1 MDEKAPTIDILEEFD
16 DEEFQKK
23 RILIWVGGRA
33 NYGRLKMLIDTLSQV
48 HTVELVVGDYEV
60 PNRYVIAGRVPNLMY
75 SDSFSNSARSLYIVV
90 QGVTTIIE
98 SREPYDLAIVHADRF
113 ENLGFAVACS
123 YCFIPLL
130 HTEGGEESG
139 QIDNKVRNAITSLAD
154 YHCAASELAYKK
166 LICRG
171 YNAIF
176 AGSPAID
183 YLRKRGHTSC
193 KRDYVLAVFNPS
205 DTDDYTEF
213 VGAMAKISEVSRVF
227 WIPPA
232 NDPGWREIAKDLHRL
247 SNLFLMDKLL
257 PSEYYDL
264 LSRARVL
271 VGNTS
276 SGIKEGCYL
285 GIPYILV
292 GDRQIGREVG
302 PNVTRVPCEH
312 RDIFNA
318 VEDIQVGCRYEY
330 NGMFGDGHSCEKI
343 LKYIDS
349 EVFGG

>member
-33 NYGRLKMLIDTLSQV
+33 NYGRLKVLIYTLSQV
-48 HTVELVVGDYEV
+48 HTVELIIGDYEV
-60 PNRYVIAGRVPNLMY
+60 PNHYVIAGRVPNLMY
-75 SDSFSNSARSLYIVV
+75 SDSFSNSARSVSLVI
-90 QGVTTIIE
+90 QGVTTILE
-98 SREPYDLAIVHADRF
+98 SRGSYDLAIVHADRF
-113 ENLGFAVACS
+113 ENLGFAIACS
-123 YCFIPLL
+123 YCGIPLL

-154 YHCAASELAYKK
+154 YHCAATELAYKK

-171 YNAIF
+171 CNAIF

-183 YLRKRGHTSC
+183 YIREIGYRTC

-213 VGAMAKISEVSRVF
+213 IAAISNISEVSPVL
-227 WIPPA
+227 WVPPA

-247 SNLFLMDKLL
+247 SNIFLMDKLT
-257 PSEYYDL
+257 PYEYYDL

-285 GIPYILV
+285 GIPYVLV

-302 PNVTRVPCEH
+302 PNVTKVPCKH

-318 VEDIQVGCRYEY
+318 VEDIQNGCRYEY

-349 EVFGG
+349 EVFGE